1 MSEQGSGLEI
11 ALQRIEKEAQ
21 ERTDFLDLGRLGLT
35 ELPEDLFRLTH
46 TTKTRWRTFIGVTH
60 KSSKG
65 SHVQ

>member
-46 TTKTRWRTFIGVTH
+46 LRRLKLGRDFRARLIEHNPSRT
-60 KSSKG
+60 
-65 SHVQ
+65 